1 MKIAD
6 GEETPALMHLW
17 DDGEITIPATAA
29 SEGEKT
35 FTCRLCGGTKTE
47 AIPKL
52 KDPDT
57 GGETETPDPPDTG
70 GTDLETDPPKP
81 AVGTKLTDAKTK
93 AQYTVTK
100 SGMAKGTV
108 TYEKPLDKKRAAIVI
123 PDMVKISGVS
133 YKVTAVADG
142 AFRGNKK
149 IKTVVIGGNTA
160 SIGAKAFCQCTSL
173 TKAVISES
181 VSKIGKMAFYGCRK
195 LKNIQIKTRA
205 LTSKN
210 VGKNAFR
217 GIYAKAVIKTPK
229 KKLKAYKKLL
239 KGKGI
244 GKKVKVKK
252 A

>member
-1 MKIAD
+1 M
-6 GEETPALMHLW
+6 
-17 DDGEITIPATAA
+17 
-29 SEGEKT
+29 
-35 FTCRLCGGTKTE
+35 
-47 AIPKL
+47 
-52 KDPDT
+52 
-57 GGETETPDPPDTG
+57 
-70 GTDLETDPPKP
+70 ETDPPKP

>member
-1 MKIAD
+1 M
-6 GEETPALMHLW
+6 LFR
-17 DDGEITIPATAA
+17 
-29 SEGEKT
+29 S
-35 FTCRLCGGTKTE
+35 
-47 AIPKL
+47 
-52 KDPDT
+52 
-57 GGETETPDPPDTG
+57 
-70 GTDLETDPPKP
+70 
-81 AVGTKLTDAKTK
+81 
-93 AQYTVTK
+93 
-100 SGMAKGTV
+100 
-108 TYEKPLDKKRAAIVI
+108 VI

-205 LTSKN
+205 LTTKN

-244 GKKVKVKK
+244 GKKVKSQKSLKQTVCAFLQNRRRNRRRKNVAVYRKFLYLCKK
-252 A
+252 MVDKLVFFRYNVTCVVNGAEKARYQLRGVAQLG